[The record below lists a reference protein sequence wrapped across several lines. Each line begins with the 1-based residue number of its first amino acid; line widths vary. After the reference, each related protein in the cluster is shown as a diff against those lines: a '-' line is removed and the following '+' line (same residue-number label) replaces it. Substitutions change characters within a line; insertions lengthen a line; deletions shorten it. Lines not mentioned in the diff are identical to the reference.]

1 MKKAIVLLGA
11 LAGLMTAGAVPAQ
24 SWPNHPVK
32 LIVPFA
38 AGGTVDVVTRIVAN
52 RLTAVLGQQFLV
64 ENRTGAGGS
73 IAAEF
78 VAKSAPDGY
87 TFFAASTGQI
97 QLVPLVIKVAYDGL
111 KDFVPVVNIATNP
124 FVLSIHPSIP
134 AKTLREFVD
143 YAKARQGKLNYGSSG
158 TGAIGHLTSALLV
171 ARAGLTMTHVPY
183 KGNAPAMADLVGGQV
198 QMVFGPVAEMI
209 AYMRADKVTVLGVSS
224 GKRTREL
231 PGVPSIAETYPGFHI
246 EAWVGLLAP
255 AGTPRDIVE
264 RLAREISRF
273 VKEPAAIDSIRKI
286 GMEPSGIALEEFTE
300 LISREK
306 PMWVDAAK
314 AAGIKQE
321 TGN

>member
-1 MKKAIVLLGA
+1 MKKTIVLLSA
-11 LAGLMTAGAVPAQ
+11 LAGLMTAGAVLAQ
-24 SWPNHPVK
+24 SWPNRPVR

-38 AGGTVDVVTRIVAN
+38 PGGTVDLATRIAAK
-52 RLTAVLGQQFLV
+52 RLTAVLGQPFLV

-78 VAKSAPDGY
+78 VAKSARDGY
-87 TFFAASTGQI
+87 TFFSAATPHI
-97 QLVPLVIKVAYDGL
+97 QVVPLVIKVAYDGF
-111 KDFVPVVNIATNP
+111 KDFDPVVIIATNP

-134 AKTLREFVD
+134 AKTLGEFVD
-143 YAKARQGKLNYGSSG
+143 YVKARQGKLNYGSSG
-158 TGAIGHLTSALLV
+158 TGAMGHLTSALLL

-198 QMVFGPVAEMI
+198 QMVFGPVAEMV
-209 AYMRADKVTVLGVSS
+209 AFMHANKVTVLGVSS
-224 GKRTREL
+224 GKRIREL
-231 PGVPSIAETYPGFHI
+231 PGVPTIAETYPGFDV

-264 RLAREISRF
+264 RLAREIGRF

-286 GMEPSGIALEEFTE
+286 GMDPSGIALEDFTE
-300 LISREK
+300 LIRREK
-306 PMWVDAAK
+306 PMWVDAVK

-321 TGN
+321 